1 MDKDPGEDLEYY
13 VAARVDE
20 ALSGAEEA
28 PGVIRVVPKKRPR
41 LRAWTGLFALLLGFA
56 LVVGSLLL
64 SLGKWITG
72 SDLEWWKDLS
82 DPGCGGRSGVVRN
95 SR

>member
-41 LRAWTGLFALLLGFA
+41 LRA
-56 LVVGSLLL
+56 
-64 SLGKWITG
+64 
-72 SDLEWWKDLS
+72 
-82 DPGCGGRSGVVRN
+82 
-95 SR
+95 